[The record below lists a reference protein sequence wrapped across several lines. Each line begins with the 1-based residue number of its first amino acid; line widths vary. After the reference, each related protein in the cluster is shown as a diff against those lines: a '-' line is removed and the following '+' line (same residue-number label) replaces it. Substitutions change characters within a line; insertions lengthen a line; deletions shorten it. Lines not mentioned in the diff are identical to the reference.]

1 MIVKKASSELE
12 KFLARKAFSKKAETS
27 GAAALSIG
35 DLIYDMARIDPTYV
49 KGAQF
54 SRPNSDIDTKFKI
67 GKQNIF
73 TRQKSP
79 KVYSMNTVA
88 YVAKTSFILRKR
100 SILEGKIGIQEIQD
114 KFCLDIDT
122 KHDVEIMQ
130 LLQ

>member
-1 MIVKKASSELE
+1 VIKCLKKFLNGNFDIVLTVHKSKNNPYFNMLE
-12 KFLARKAFSKKAETS
+12 KNKK
-27 GAAALSIG
+27 G
-35 DLIYDMARIDPTYV
+35 
-49 KGAQF
+49 
-54 SRPNSDIDTKFKI
+54 KFRVPKKI